1 MSSYYLITIF
11 LLMYLP
17 FITLN
22 QDTALMSVR
31 LSVLIILF
39 LALELKFGFISQMIR
54 KPKAKYFDLN

>member
-1 MSSYYLITIF
+1 
-11 LLMYLP
+11 MYLP